1 MSMEYS
7 GAVFTARLKDVYQM
21 TGGEWDSSS
30 GISVLTGG
38 DIGLDNYPLF
48 SDGKPRTGDDAILDY
63 RPTLNGKIF
72 DHFMNREIG
81 YESVGLFQLAMRRK
95 MNEIMPVINQMYLS
109 QLLTIVP
116 ISTVNLS
123 TNNSATDSLTGETT
137 VSTTSASNANSSARS
152 VSSQMP
158 QTMLSPDE
166 DYADS
171 ASDTNSANTTT
182 GTGSN
187 TNNETRS
194 NVASGDTATTGYQGS
209 PSDLLMRYRQ
219 TFINPDMMVINE
231 LEELFMQIWDNGD
244 TFTNHYEGSGYIDY

>member
-1 MSMEYS
+1 MNLAFS
-7 GAVFTARLKDVYQM
+7 GAVFTMRLKDVFEA
-21 TGGEWDSSS
+21 TGGSWDSST
-30 GISVLTGG
+30 GISILDGG
-38 DIGLDNYPLF
+38 NIGLDNYPLF
-48 SDGKPRTGDDAILDY
+48 SDGQQAATPPILDY

-72 DHFMNREIG
+72 DHYMNREIG
-81 YESVGLFQLAMRRK
+81 YESIGLFQLAMRRK
-95 MNEIMPVINQMYLS
+95 MNEIMPLLNKMYLS
-109 QLLTIVP
+109 DLITIQP

-123 TNNSATDSLTGETT
+123 TDNSANNSQTGEST
-137 VSTTSASNANSSARS
+137 VNSSSTSNAASNGRS

-158 QTMLSPDE
+158 QTMLSGDE

-171 ASDTNSANTTT
+171 ASDSNSSNSTT
-182 GTGSN
+182 GSGTN

-194 NVASGDTATTGYQGS
+194 DTATGNTVTTGYQGS

-244 TFTNHYEGSGYIDY
+244 SFANHDKGTGYLDY